1 MAIQFNQDALHA
13 FRNVDFGIDANGV
26 VKSGNAEAVKDDIA
40 YVTGIKDEPVK
51 DKPVKDKLVKEEP
64 VNDNE
69 EDEFR
74 RSAREILVVQVKV
87 PNDDFARLTQGGIR
101 RHKRVLTA

>member
-40 YVTGIKDEPVK
+40 YVTGIKDE
-51 DKPVKDKLVKEEP
+51 PVKDKLVKEEP